1 MHIPL
6 FKKANS
12 LILFSKIVALNLIK
26 EKTSFDG
33 KKFILVPLFFVLPI
47 CFNGFNVLPF
57 LKITEYSFPSL

>member
-12 LILFSKIVALNLIK
+12 LIRFSKIVTLNLIE

-33 KKFILVPLFFVLPI
+33 KKFILVPFFFVLPI
-47 CFNGFNVLPF
+47 CFNGFKVFPF
-57 LKITEYSFPSL
+57 LKNTIQK